1 MQDEPSKKV
10 KNCFKKIS
18 ATSCTLTPTDSVI
31 EARTDGAYGSYDEMW
46 LSVQGKTSVQFS
58 VRLCTDAHVALAT
71 IPMETGMST
80 TEVVIG
86 GWENKK
92 SAIRKTVDVS
102 FYGTYVFFL
111 QQMHNSVAT

>member
-1 MQDEPSKKV
+1 MTPS
-10 KNCFKKIS
+10 
-18 ATSCTLTPTDSVI
+18 DSVF
-31 EARTDGAYGSYDEMW
+31 EARTDGTYGSYDEMW

-58 VRLCTDAHVALAT
+58 VQLCSDAHVALAT
-71 IPMETGMST
+71 IPMETGLST

-102 FYGTYVFFL
+102 LFWFL
-111 QQMHNSVAT
+111 NLQ